1 MMNKKLQRD
10 IILGVKAGSYDMFNR
25 LIDMYA
31 NRLISFCYSFCKSR
45 EEAEELSQDVFIK
58 IWQNR
63 KVLNENKNIDNYIY
77 TIARNKCLNHLKSAG
92 NQYKIKKIFV
102 EEDLY
107 QTDPSPLND
116 IIFNEYFSIA
126 REAVDQ
132 LPERCKEV
140 YILSRID
147 GLKNSDIAQRLGIS
161 INTVRVQIV
170 KSNAF
175 IKNYL
180 RERTD
185 LVISILIFF
194 FFL

>member
-1 MMNKKLQRD
+1 MKNKLQRD
-10 IILGVKAGSYDMFNR
+10 IILGIKAGNYVMFNR

-31 NRLISFCYSFCKSR
+31 NRLISFCYSFCKSK

-58 IWQNR
+58 VWQNR
-63 KVLNENKNIDNYIY
+63 KLLNENKNIDNYIY
-77 TIARNKCLNHLKSAG
+77 TIARNKCINHLKSAG

-107 QTDPSPLND
+107 QANPSSLND

-126 REAVDQ
+126 KEAVDQ

-140 YILSRID
+140 YTLSRID
-147 GLKNSDIAQRLGIS
+147 GLKNRDIAQRLGIS
-161 INTVRVQIV
+161 VNTVRAQIV

-180 RERTD
+180 REKTD
-185 LVISILIFF
+185 LVISIVIFF
-194 FFL
+194 FYL